1 MIRSTRRF
9 QYGDR
14 YDGVFLFLFFD
25 RNCGGSHDMMD
36 SGNPWRFYNRGR
48 VTSRVVYMMRV
59 LFGHS

>member
-1 MIRSTRRF
+1 MVIDMMEF
-9 QYGDR
+9 FY
-14 YDGVFLFLFFD
+14 FLFFFD

>member
-1 MIRSTRRF
+1 
-9 QYGDR
+9 
-14 YDGVFLFLFFD
+14 
-25 RNCGGSHDMMD
+25 MMD